1 MNSFLIAVQFISRI
15 PVKKELDYNDKALA
29 KSMIYYPL
37 IGTLLGGILVLL
49 DYLATSCFGQLVT
62 SSLLLMAMVF
72 LTGGIHLDGLMDSC
86 DGLLSGRKKDRILE
100 IMRDSRVGAFGV
112 IGLVTLFLLKFSLL
126 VELPSNH
133 KVAIL
138 LYFPTISRWAI
149 VYAAFKYPYARQSG
163 LGKVYAEN
171 LKFRDLLVVNI
182 WTLLLGVVLFQFR
195 GLIIFLL
202 VWLMT
207 IIIAKLIVKKIDGLT
222 GDNYGAIN
230 EFIEVFAILIITLV
244 LKLNL

>member
-37 IGTLLGGILVLL
+37 IGILFGGILVLI
-49 DYLATSCFGQLVT
+49 DYLASIYFGQLVT
-62 SSLLLMAMVF
+62 SSLLLMAMVL

-133 KVAIL
+133 KIAIL
-138 LYFPTISRWAI
+138 LFFPTISRWAI
-149 VYAAFKYPYARQSG
+149 VYAAFNYPYARKSG

-171 LKFRDLLVVNI
+171 LKFRDLLIVNI

-202 VWLMT
+202 VRLMT
-207 IIIAKLIVKKIDGLT
+207 IIIAKSITKKIDGLT

-230 EFIEVFAILIITLV
+230 EIVEVFAILIITLV
-244 LKLNL
+244 LRLKL